1 MSTTSAEIFEQI
13 TSRGE
18 AAFALDRADR
28 IVFWNDACAR
38 LLGFPAETVM
48 GRFCYDVL
56 GGRDGHGNVH
66 CYRNCPV
73 MHQVR
78 TTRHDVNDFSLS
90 VETAFGDRDAFEVS
104 ILTVPAERPHLTT
117 IVHVLRPLAELD
129 GTIGTDVV
137 RTPGEMKAKL
147 RVVRSSAA
155 PSNRAELTRREKEIL
170 HCMAQGMTTARI
182 AASLCISPITVRN
195 HVQKILDKLDVHTKF
210 GAVAYAY
217 RSGLIEELDRTMA
230 PRVVGD
236 DRD

>member
-1 MSTTSAEIFEQI
+1 MSTTSTEMFEQI
-13 TSRGE
+13 TARGE

-28 IVFWNDACAR
+28 IIFWNDACAR
-38 LLGFPAETVM
+38 LLGFPADQVM

-78 TTRHDVNDFSLS
+78 TTRHDVNDFPLSL
-90 VETAFGDRDAFEVS
+90 ETAFGERDSFAVS
-104 ILTVPAERPHLTT
+104 IVTVPAERPHLTT
-117 IVHVLRPLAELD
+117 IIHVLQPLARRG
-129 GTIGTDVV
+129 GTIGTEVV
-137 RTPGEMKAKL
+137 RSAGEVKAKL
-147 RVVRSSAA
+147 RVVRPGSA
-155 PSNRAELTRREKEIL
+155 PSSRAELTRREKEIL

-210 GAVAYAY
+210 AAVAHAY
-217 RSGLIEELDRTMA
+217 QSGLIEELDRTMA

-236 DRD
+236 DHA